1 MGESCNQMR
10 CPDDCSGR
18 GLCHEGRCHCDLGY
32 FGEACAQLLCPNS
45 CSGQVNPQPKPEPA
59 LTRTRTLTRTRNP
72 TINPKPEPE
81 PEPPTPNQGR
91 CLPDGSCACYDG
103 YTRFDCSEKRCPFDC
118 AGHPRAHPANDRA
131 LNASVPSVAGLE
143 PHGLCVNGSCVCS
156 SGWGGADC
164 SEMVCPGADGLLCAG
179 HGLRDVEP

>member
-1 MGESCNQMR
+1 MLA
-10 CPDDCSGR
+10 P
-18 GLCHEGRCHCDLGY
+18 
-32 FGEACAQLLCPNS
+32 
-45 CSGQVNPQPKPEPA
+45 GQPEPEPEPA

-72 TINPKPEPE
+72 TINSKREPE
-81 PEPPTPNQGR
+81 PEPPTPYQGR

-179 HGLRDVEP
+179 HGLCDV